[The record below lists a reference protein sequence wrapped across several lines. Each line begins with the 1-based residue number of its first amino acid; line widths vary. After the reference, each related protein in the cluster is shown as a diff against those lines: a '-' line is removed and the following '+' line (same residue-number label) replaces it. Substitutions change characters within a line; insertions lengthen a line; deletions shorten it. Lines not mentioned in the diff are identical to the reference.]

1 MFRNVCLNM
10 NEYKHAQNLQ
20 ETGKRRRLQIRRK
33 APPIVN
39 LFSYKYDFLKIKLL
53 CLDNEA
59 EFAVTIVHAVFLHRL
74 CHPTV
79 DTT

>member
-1 MFRNVCLNM
+1 MFRRLL
-10 NEYKHAQNLQ
+10 EYERVQARTKLT
-20 ETGKRRRLQIRRK
+20 ETGKRRHLQIRRK

-53 CLDNEA
+53 CLDDEA

>member
-1 MFRNVCLNM
+1 MFRRLL
-10 NEYKHAQNLQ
+10 EYERVQARTKLT

-33 APPIVN
+33 APPIA
-39 LFSYKYDFLKIKLL
+39 YKYDFLKIKLL

-74 CHPTV
+74 SHPAV

>member
-1 MFRNVCLNM
+1 MYKTHRNRKAVPPT
-10 NEYKHAQNLQ
+10 NLQ
-20 ETGKRRRLQIRRK
+20 ESTAQSN
-33 APPIVN
+33 PIHVQKKEFFM
-39 LFSYKYDFLKIKLL
+39 LKLL
-53 CLDNEA
+53 CLDDEA